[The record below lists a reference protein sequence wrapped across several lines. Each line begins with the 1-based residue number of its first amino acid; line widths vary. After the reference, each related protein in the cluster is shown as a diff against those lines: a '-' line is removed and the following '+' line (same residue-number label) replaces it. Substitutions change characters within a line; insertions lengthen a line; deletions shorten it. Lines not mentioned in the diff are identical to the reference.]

1 MRRHPQAA
9 AQLLQALQQDHL
21 RRSRRSVEGYADPAS
36 TVQPI
41 VDGRV
46 RLNFCGNDYLG
57 LARDPRLAQ
66 ALATAAGQWGVGS
79 GASHLVTGHSRA
91 HHELEQRLADFTGRE
106 AALLFS
112 TGYMANVGVVS
123 ALAGR
128 GELVLQDRL
137 NHASLLDGAL
147 LSGARLLRYRHGAVD
162 EAERRLQGD
171 EARGRLLATDGVFS
185 MDGDLAPVTALA
197 QLAQR
202 RNAWLLVD
210 DAHGLGV
217 LGARG
222 GGVLAL
228 AGLGAAQV
236 PLLVGTLGKAFG
248 CSGAFVAGDR
258 DLIDCVLQRARSYV
272 YTTALPPA
280 LAATAVVALD
290 LAETEGWRRQ
300 RVAELVTRFRDG
312 ARRAGLPLADS
323 ATPIQPV
330 QVGDPARALAASQWL
345 WEAGFWVTAIRAPTV
360 PRGTERLRV
369 TLSAAHDEAQVDALV
384 AALAQALQVTAAAR
398 SA

>member
-1 MRRHPQAA
+1 MRRTPHAA

-21 RRSRRSVEGYADPAS
+21 RRTRRSIERHADPVS
-36 TVQPI
+36 TVQPV

-66 ALATAAGQWGVGS
+66 ALAAAAGEWGLGS
-79 GASHLVTGHSRA
+79 GASHLVSGHSRA
-91 HHELEQRLADFTGRE
+91 HHALEERLAAFTGRE

-123 ALAGR
+123 ALVNR

-162 EAERRLQGD
+162 EAARRLD
-171 EARGRLLATDGVFS
+171 ASDARGRLLATDGVFS
-185 MDGDLAPVTALA
+185 MDGDIAPVAALA
-197 QLAQR
+197 QIAQR
-202 RNAWLLVD
+202 RSAWLLVD

-217 LGARG
+217 LGEQG
-222 GGVLAL
+222 GGALEL
-228 AGLGAAQV
+228 AGLSAQQV

-258 DLIDCVLQRARSYV
+258 DLIDCVMQRARSYV

-280 LAATAVVALD
+280 LAAAAVTAVDLVA
-290 LAETEGWRRQ
+290 TEGWRRR
-300 RVAELVTRFRDG
+300 RVAELVAHFRSG
-312 ARRAGLPLADS
+312 ALREGLPLADS
-323 ATPIQPV
+323 QTPIQPLML
-330 QVGDPARALAASQWL
+330 GDPARALAASAQL
-345 WEAGFWVTAIRAPTV
+345 WDAGFWVTAIRAPTV

-369 TLSAAHDEAQVDALV
+369 TLSAAHTDAQVDALV
-384 AALAQALQVTAAAR
+384 TALAQAIRATAVAA
-398 SA
+398 

>member
-1 MRRHPQAA
+1 MRRTPQAA

-21 RRSRRSVEGYADPAS
+21 RRTRRSIERHVDPVS
-36 TVQPI
+36 TVQPV

-66 ALATAAGQWGVGS
+66 ALAAAAGEWGLGS
-79 GASHLVTGHSRA
+79 GASHLVSGHSRA
-91 HHELEQRLADFTGRE
+91 HHALEERLADFTGRE

-123 ALAGR
+123 ALMNR

-162 EAERRLQGD
+162 EAARRLD
-171 EARGRLLATDGVFS
+171 DSDARGRLLATDGVFS
-185 MDGDLAPVTALA
+185 MDGDIAPVAALA
-197 QLAQR
+197 QIAQR
-202 RNAWLLVD
+202 RSAWLLVD

-217 LGARG
+217 LGEQG
-222 GGVLAL
+222 GGVLEL
-228 AGLGAAQV
+228 AGLSAQQV

-258 DLIDCVLQRARSYV
+258 DLIDCVMQCARSYV

-280 LAATAVVALD
+280 LAAAAVTAVDLVA
-290 LAETEGWRRQ
+290 TEGWRRT
-300 RVAELVTRFRDG
+300 RVAELVARFRSG
-312 ARRAGLPLADS
+312 ALREGLPLADS
-323 ATPIQPV
+323 RTPIQPLML
-330 QVGDPARALAASQWL
+330 GDPARALAASAQL
-345 WEAGFWVTAIRAPTV
+345 WDAGFWVTAIRAPTV

-369 TLSAAHDEAQVDALV
+369 TLSAAHTDAQVDALV
-384 AALAQALQVTAAAR
+384 TALAEAVRATAVAA
-398 SA
+398 

>member
-1 MRRHPQAA
+1 MRRTPQAA

-21 RRSRRSVEGYADPAS
+21 RRTRRSIERHADPVS
-36 TVQPI
+36 TVQPV

-66 ALATAAGQWGVGS
+66 ALAAAAGEWGLGS
-79 GASHLVTGHSRA
+79 GASHLVSGHSRA
-91 HHELEQRLADFTGRE
+91 HHALEERLADFTGRE

-123 ALAGR
+123 ALVSR

-162 EAERRLQGD
+162 EAARRLD
-171 EARGRLLATDGVFS
+171 ASDARGRLLATDGVFS
-185 MDGDLAPVTALA
+185 MDGDIAPVAALA
-197 QLAQR
+197 QIAQR
-202 RNAWLLVD
+202 RSAWLLVD

-217 LGARG
+217 LGEQG
-222 GGVLAL
+222 GGALEL
-228 AGLGAAQV
+228 AGLSAQQV

-258 DLIDCVLQRARSYV
+258 DLIDCVMQRARSYV

-280 LAATAVVALD
+280 LAAAAVTAVD
-290 LAETEGWRRQ
+290 LAATEGWRRR
-300 RVAELVTRFRDG
+300 RVAELVARFRTG
-312 ARRAGLPLADS
+312 AQREGLPLGDS
-323 ATPIQPV
+323 QTPIQPLLL
-330 QVGDPARALAASQWL
+330 GDPARALAASQQL
-345 WEAGFWVTAIRAPTV
+345 WDAGFWVTAIRAPTV

-369 TLSAAHDEAQVDALV
+369 TLSAAHTDAQVDALV
-384 AALAQALQVTAAAR
+384 TALAQAIRATAVAA
-398 SA
+398 

>member
-1 MRRHPQAA
+1 M
-9 AQLLQALQQDHL
+9 LQALQQDHL
-21 RRSRRSVEGYADPAS
+21 RRTRRSIERHADPLS
-36 TVQPI
+36 TVQPV

-66 ALATAAGQWGVGS
+66 ALAAAAGEWGLGS
-79 GASHLVTGHSRA
+79 GASHLVSGHSAA
-91 HHELEQRLADFTGRE
+91 HHQLEERLAAFTGRE

-123 ALAGR
+123 ALVGR

-162 EAERRLQGD
+162 EAARRLEAGD
-171 EARGRLLATDGVFS
+171 TRGRLLASDGVFS
-185 MDGDLAPVTALA
+185 MDGDVAPVAALA
-197 QLAQR
+197 ALTQR
-202 RNAWLLVD
+202 RNAWLLID

-217 LGARG
+217 LGEQG
-222 GGVLAL
+222 GGALEL
-228 AGLGAAQV
+228 AGLNAQQV

-248 CSGAFVAGDR
+248 ASGAFVAGDR

-280 LAATAVVALD
+280 LAAAAVTAVD
-290 LAETEGWRRQ
+290 LAAAEGWRRS
-300 RVAELVTRFRDG
+300 RVAELVARFRTG
-312 ARRAGLPLADS
+312 ALREGLPLVDS
-323 ATPIQPV
+323 QTPIQPLLI
-330 QVGDPARALAASQWL
+330 GDPARALAASEQL

-369 TLSAAHDEAQVDALV
+369 TLSAAHTEAQVDALV
-384 AALAQALQVTAAAR
+384 VALAEALRSTEAR
-398 SA
+398 